1 MFTHYRS
8 IRNIRRFDAC
18 FCNKSNACFGPLCFD
33 LRRGL
38 INALGLIS
46 FDIMIVYT
54 KSILDDQE
62 R

>member
-1 MFTHYRS
+1 M
-8 IRNIRRFDAC
+8 RFFSRDKLC
-18 FCNKSNACFGPLCFD
+18 LPSRFGPLCFD

-54 KSILDDQE
+54 KSIVDDQE